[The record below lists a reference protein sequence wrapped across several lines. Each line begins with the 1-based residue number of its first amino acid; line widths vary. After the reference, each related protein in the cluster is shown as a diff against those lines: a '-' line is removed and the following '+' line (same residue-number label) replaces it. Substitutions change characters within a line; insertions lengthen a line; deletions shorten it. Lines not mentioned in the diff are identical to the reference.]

1 MAGRSAAKNVRMTV
15 IILFAVACLIY
26 FGFIFL
32 AGTGR
37 L

>member
-1 MAGRSAAKNVRMTV
+1 MGRSTMRNVRTTV
-15 IILFAVACLIY
+15 ILLFAVACLIY